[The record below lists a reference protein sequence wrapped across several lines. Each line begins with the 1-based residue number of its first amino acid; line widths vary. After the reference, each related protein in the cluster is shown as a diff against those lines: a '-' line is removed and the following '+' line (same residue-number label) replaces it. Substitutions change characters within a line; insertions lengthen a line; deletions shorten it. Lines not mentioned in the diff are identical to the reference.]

1 VGEVNHTTECGT
13 DLAKRISYCILWFYL
28 FPIHKLYYDVSV
40 FISVSDVPRSTFS
53 ELSNPFTSI
62 RENVCSLTVFST
74 FLPFPYIL
82 LPIRKCESSLTVFS
96 TIFPFPNV
104 ISSIWGTPFSFSIS
118 FSVLELPY
126 ILVSISKSSC
136 SLTM

>member
-1 VGEVNHTTECGT
+1 
-13 DLAKRISYCILWFYL
+13 
-28 FPIHKLYYDVSV
+28 
-40 FISVSDVPRSTFS
+40 
-53 ELSNPFTSI
+53 
-62 RENVCSLTVFST
+62 
-74 FLPFPYIL
+74 
-82 LPIRKCESSLTVFS
+82 LTVFS